1 MIRLY
6 YFHHEISRVL
16 VPKNSHYEL
25 FENGKNCLFPTQKS
39 GRYRS
44 SRCQMFF
51 KIGVPKNFVTFTGKH
66 LCWSLFLIKLQ
77 AFRLIPIRVFSCE
90 YCEIFKNTYFEEY
103 LPTAASVDRLRKM
116 VFGLVFLTISLHN
129 MAA

>member
-16 VPKNSHYEL
+16 VPKNLHYEL
-25 FENGKNCLFPTQKS
+25 FENGKNRLFPIQKS

-66 LCWSLFLIKLQ
+66 LCWSLFLITLQ